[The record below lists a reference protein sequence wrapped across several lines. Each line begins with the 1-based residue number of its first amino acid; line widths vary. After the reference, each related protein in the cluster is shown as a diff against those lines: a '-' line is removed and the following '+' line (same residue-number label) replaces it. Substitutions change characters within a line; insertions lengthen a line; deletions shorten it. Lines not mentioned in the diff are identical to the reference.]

1 MPTVNGLGPR
11 EDTLPDMFFARA
23 AAAEQMPFLH
33 ERRNGVWRKTSWF
46 KMADNVL
53 VMATALKQRG
63 ITPGDRVILV
73 SENRSEWIVAE
84 LAIMLVGA
92 ISVPLF
98 TTNTAIDFEYLVQD
112 SGARA
117 VICSTSKLAAQ
128 LFTPAQESASCHLMV
143 VMEPGQLRR
152 HPAGLAIVNWDQMM
166 TEGRRGKP
174 NNKTGFPSGNPDDVC
189 SILYTTNNTDKP
201 RGVMLTH
208 RSIMANLA
216 GCEGL
221 LREVGLGQDVFLSM
235 LPFSHAYEHS
245 VGLYFPIHLGAQIHI
260 LPRPEALNSTIA
272 DVRPTIMT
280 TVPRLLE
287 LLRDRIRQNFVQRGA
302 LALFL
307 FEKAISLGTKKLQ
320 GETLTLIERIQNT
333 AADIF
338 IRRAVRAR
346 LGGRLKAFVSGG
358 AALDPSIGYF
368 FLALGIRPLQGYGKT
383 EASSVI
389 TANPPSH
396 IKIETVGTPL
406 AGVSVQLTQT
416 GELCVKG
423 PLVMAGYWNDPIGT
437 SKALRDG
444 WYHTGDLAE
453 IHEDG
458 YITLTGRKNDVIVNT
473 NGEDISPSKVEAIL
487 EAQREIAFAC
497 VFGNRQPFLT
507 AVICPSDIVIRQF
520 GDRQERIKEQLQEAV
535 ATANVTLSQVERI
548 RTFIVADDIF
558 SQENKLL
565 SASGRKRRSAI
576 IAAYEE
582 RLIGLYRRPRR

>member
-1 MPTVNGLGPR
+1 MPMVSGLGPR
-11 EDTLPDMFFARA
+11 ENTLTDMFFARA
-23 AAAEQMPFLH
+23 DAAEQLPFLQ
-33 ERRNGVWRKTSWF
+33 ERRNGAWRSTSWF
-46 KMADNVL
+46 KMSDNVI
-53 VMATALKQRG
+53 VMATALRQRG
-63 ITPGDRVILV
+63 ITPGDRVALI
-73 SENRSEWIVAE
+73 SENRSEWVVAE

-98 TTNTAIDFEYLVQD
+98 TTNTASDFQYLIKNC
-112 SGARA
+112 GARA
-117 VICSTSKLAAQ
+117 VICSTAKLAAR
-128 LFTPAQESASCHLMV
+128 LLTAAQESQDCHLMV

-174 NNKTGFPSGNPDDVC
+174 SSRNVFPTGKADDVC
-189 SILYTTNNTDKP
+189 CILYTTNNADKP

-260 LPRPEALNSTIA
+260 LNRPEALNSAIS

-302 LALFL
+302 LSMFL
-307 FEKAISLGTKKLQ
+307 FDKAITLGTKKLQ
-320 GETLTLIERIQNT
+320 GEPLTFLETVQNKI
-333 AADIF
+333 ADIF
-338 IRRAVRAR
+338 IRRTVRTR

-358 AALDPSIGYF
+358 AALDPNIGYF
-368 FLALGIRPLQGYGKT
+368 FMALGVRPLQGYGKT

-389 TANPPSH
+389 TANPPKK
-396 IKIETVGTPL
+396 IKIETVGPPL
-406 AGVSVQLTQT
+406 AGVSVKLSQT

-423 PLVMAGYWNDPIGT
+423 PLLMAGYWNDPINT

-453 IHEDG
+453 IGKDG
-458 YITLTGRKNDVIVNT
+458 YITLTGRKHDIIVNSI
-473 NGEDISPSKVEAIL
+473 GENIAPSKVEAML
-487 EAQREIAFAC
+487 ESQRDIAFAC
-497 VFGNRQPFLT
+497 VYGNRHPFLT
-507 AVICPSDIVIRQF
+507 AVICPSEFLYKRF
-520 GDRQERIKEQLQEAV
+520 GDRDDKMKAQIQEAL
-535 ATANVTLSQVERI
+535 ATANVALPQIERI
-548 RTFIVADDIF
+548 RSFIIADEMF

-565 SASGRKRRSAI
+565 SASGRKRRTAI
-576 IAAYEE
+576 TTAYED
-582 RLIGLYRRPRR
+582 RLNSLYKRARH